1 MTRKWQCNELSGKKS
16 IQCDRGNKKCCPAGF
31 KAQSRIW
38 GNIIK
43 LGLDTKFSDTS
54 AAFDVQGLVLL
65 RFYPPELLHT
75 ALVKSEVYLET
86 AADSW
91 TDLSGH
97 LELINE
103 RKTDVNTHT
112 HDLNTS

>member
-1 MTRKWQCNELSGKKS
+1 MTTRFFL
-16 IQCDRGNKKCCPAGF
+16 
-31 KAQSRIW
+31 W

-43 LGLDTKFSDTS
+43 LGLDPKFSETS

-65 RFYPPELLHT
+65 RFYPPALLHT

-112 HDLNTS
+112 QPPYIMTSTIELLQREISGRTLPAVWM